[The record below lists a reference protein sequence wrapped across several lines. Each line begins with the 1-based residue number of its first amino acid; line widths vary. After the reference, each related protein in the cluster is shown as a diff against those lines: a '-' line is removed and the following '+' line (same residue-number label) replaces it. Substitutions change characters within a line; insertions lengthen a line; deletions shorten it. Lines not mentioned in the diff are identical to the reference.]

1 MSRIIFSSS
10 LCSFAFVLSAT
21 PKSFLYFQGFRRHVL
36 TFRRHGLHK
45 KLLALWPYTPL
56 IENEGE
62 IPCRFYNTSIDETAA
77 AMEDTT
83 LLANTL

>member
-1 MSRIIFSSS
+1 LPPFYLPCRRASYIFKVSADTFSRFGGMGYTRN
-10 LCSFAFVLSAT
+10 FWHF
-21 PKSFLYFQGFRRHVL
+21 
-36 TFRRHGLHK
+36 GLIH
-45 KLLALWPYTPL
+45 L

-62 IPCRFYNTSIDETAA
+62 IPCRFYNTGIDETAA